1 MSIALVGAVVGMVAT
16 VFGPLVLRSL
26 IDDVAAGRP
35 LHAGAIAAL
44 LGLGAIRFGAALVRR
59 LYAGRVS
66 YDVEYDLRNAVYE
79 HLARLDFAAHDRLET
94 GQAMSRAGS
103 DVRMVQMLLAFLPLM
118 IGNLVMLVLSL
129 VVMLW
134 LSPAL
139 TAIALV
145 VLPALAVASGRMRD
159 RVFPA
164 TWAAQQRAADVAGVV
179 DEAVSGVRVVKA
191 FAAEEREVAR
201 LERAARALYGA
212 QLRNVRIQARL
223 VPLIQVLPSVGMAA
237 LLLAGGRLV
246 IAGHISLGTFLAF
259 NSYLLQL
266 AAPARMLSGLLS
278 AGQMARAG
286 AVRILELLDTRSEVV
301 EPPDALPVGPVRG
314 AITFEDVRFGY
325 DSDGDQPVLLDAF
338 TLRIEPGER
347 VALVGAS
354 GSGKSTIA
362 QLLPRFYDVDGGR
375 VTLDGTDVRR
385 LRLAELRRSIG
396 IVFEDAFLFSASI
409 ADNIAFGAP
418 GASTEQIR
426 VAARAA
432 EADGFIEALPDGYD
446 TVVGER
452 GLTLS
457 GGQRQ
462 RVTLARALVTDPKIL
477 VLDDATSAVDSTVE
491 AEIHATLRRLMA
503 DRTTIIVA
511 HRRSTIGLADR
522 IVVVDGGQVLAQ
534 GTHNELMKSCP
545 RYVELLTGAAPES
558 AAPAPQERVARSGNG
573 AEPGNGNRVLGTS
586 AAHGGAV
593 GTGGNGAAAGIDGL
607 SGQRGVAAAA
617 RAASWIGRPGGSG
630 AGAAAHSGHFALV
643 GAMPADEKL
652 LAQVAALPPADDQ
665 PGVDPA
671 VAARPDPHFSLGR
684 FVRPFRGALAVG
696 VLLVAVDALAG
707 LAGPALVRAGV
718 AQGVT
723 RHSTGG
729 LTAATAVFALVVLV
743 DWWALWA
750 AARWT
755 GRLSERLLYS
765 LRIKVFSH
773 LSRLGLDFYERE
785 LGGRILTRMTSD
797 IEALSQLFQQ
807 GIVNLVASGL
817 TAVGVAVVLFVL
829 DWRLALVALAVVPPL
844 LILTVWFRRNSDRA
858 YLRIRDKVALV
869 MARLQESLSG
879 ARVVAAFARE
889 DRNLEEFRAVADEHL
904 EARLEGNRLS
914 ATYFPTVEFLGQVA
928 TTLVVAYGATQIRA
942 GSLTAADLIAFI
954 LYLNVFFAPV
964 QQLSQVFDTYQQA
977 RAAATK
983 LAELLA
989 TPVSTP
995 DAPGA
1000 LPAGDLAGALGLEAV
1015 QFRYGK
1021 DGAPG
1026 DGGCPP
1032 DNGGVSRQ
1040 GWALD
1045 GVDLSIRPGETIAL
1059 VGRTGAGKS
1068 TVVKLLARFYDPTT
1082 GRVTADGTDLRHL
1095 SLPAY
1100 RRHLGLVPQEAHL
1113 FSGTIR
1119 DNIAYGRPDATDS
1132 EIEEAARAVGADAFI
1147 AALPNAYGTPIL
1159 ERGRSLSSGQ
1169 RQLLALARARL
1180 VDPAVLLLDE
1190 ATSNLDLRSE
1200 ARVAAAMGAL
1210 SRGRTTV
1217 IVAHR
1222 LATAARADRIVVMA
1236 GGRVVEEG
1244 SHRALLARRG
1254 VYAAMWAAG
1263 DPEAGGTPDAVLA
1276 PEGEGEVPTSEAS

>member
-1 MSIALVGAVVGMVAT
+1 MTASQVILPPEAGGWMRRMRPLMRRHRRTMVLALAGAVVGMVAT
-16 VFGPLVLRSL
+16 VFGPLVLRTL
-26 IDDVAAGRP
+26 VDDVAAGRP
-35 LHAGAIAAL
+35 VPAGGIAAL
-44 LGLGAIRFGAALVRR
+44 VGLGVVRFGAALVRR

-129 VVMLW
+129 AVMLA
-134 LSPAL
+134 LSPVL

-201 LERAARALYGA
+201 LEQAARALYGA

-246 IAGHISLGTFLAF
+246 IDGRISLGTFLAF
-259 NSYLLQL
+259 NTYLLQL

-286 AVRILELLDTRSEVV
+286 AVRILELLDTSSEVV
-301 EPPDALPVGPVRG
+301 EPPDAEPVGDAAG
-314 AITFEDVRFGY
+314 AITFEDVRFAYGDAD
-325 DSDGDQPVLLDAF
+325 DSPLLDGF
-338 TLRIEPGER
+338 NLQIRPGER

-354 GSGKSTIA
+354 GSGKSTVA
-362 QLLPRFYDVDGGR
+362 LLLPRFYDVDSGR
-375 VTLDGTDVRR
+375 VTVGGQDVRR
-385 LRLAELRRSIG
+385 LRLKDLRRQVG

-418 GASTEQIR
+418 GATREQIR
-426 VAARAA
+426 AAARAA
-432 EADGFIEALPDGYD
+432 EADRFIEALPDGYD

-462 RVTLARALVTDPKIL
+462 RVTLARALVTDPRIL
-477 VLDDATSAVDSTVE
+477 ILDDATSAVDPTVE
-491 AEIHATLRRLMA
+491 AEIHGTLRRLMA
-503 DRTTIIVA
+503 DRTTIVIA
-511 HRRSTIGLADR
+511 HRRSTISLADR
-522 IVVVDGGQVLAQ
+522 IVVVDDGRVVAEGS
-534 GTHNELMKSCP
+534 HDELMGSCHH
-545 RYVELLTGAAPES
+545 YVELLTGVASEEGRDFPSLAAVVEAAPLPS
-558 AAPAPQERVARSGNG
+558 
-573 AEPGNGNRVLGTS
+573 
-586 AAHGGAV
+586 
-593 GTGGNGAAAGIDGL
+593 AAAGPAPSPPL
-607 SGQRGVAAAA
+607 TGQRGVVAAS
-617 RAASWIGRPGGSG
+617 RAASWIPRPGGGGGGG
-630 AGAAAHSGHFALV
+630 AHGGHFALA
-643 GAMPADEKL
+643 GTLPADEKL
-652 LAQVAALPPADDQ
+652 LAQVAALPPADDE

-671 VAARPDPHFSLGR
+671 GATRPDPDFSLGR
-684 FVRPFRGALAVG
+684 FVRPFRGALAAG
-696 VLLVAVDALAG
+696 VALVAVDALAG

-718 AQGVT
+718 AGGVE
-723 RHSTGG
+723 RGSTGG
-729 LTAATAVFALVVLV
+729 LTAATALFAAVVLV

-750 AARWT
+750 GARWT

-765 LRIKVFSH
+765 LRLKVFAH

-785 LGGRILTRMTSD
+785 MGGRILTRMTSD

-817 TAVGVAVVLFVL
+817 TAVGVALVLFVL
-829 DWRLALVALAVVPPL
+829 DWRLALVALSVVPPL
-844 LILTVWFRRNSDRA
+844 LGLTVWFRRRSDRA

-869 MARLQESLSG
+869 MASLQESLAG

-889 DRNLEEFRAVADEHL
+889 DRNLEEFRTLSAEHL
-904 EARLEGNRLS
+904 DARLEGNRLS
-914 ATYFPTVEFLGQVA
+914 ATYFPAVEFLGQVA
-928 TTLVVAYGATQIRA
+928 NALVVAYGATLIGR
-942 GSLTAADLIAFI
+942 GSLTPADLIAFI

-995 DAPGA
+995 EAVGA
-1000 LPAGDLAGALGLEAV
+1000 LPLPGFTGQLGLEAV
-1015 QFRYGK
+1015 RFRYGAS
-1021 DGAPG
+1021 DDPDAPAA
-1026 DGGCPP
+1026 
-1032 DNGGVSRQ
+1032 
-1040 GWALD
+1040 WALD
-1045 GVDLSIRPGETIAL
+1045 GVDLAIRPGETVAL

-1068 TVVKLLARFYDPTT
+1068 TVVKLLARFYDPVD
-1082 GRVTADGTDLRHL
+1082 GRVTADGTDLRRL

-1113 FSGTIR
+1113 FSGTVR
-1119 DNIAYGRPDATDS
+1119 DNIAYGRPDAADAD
-1132 EIEEAARAVGADAFI
+1132 IADAARAVGADEFI
-1147 AALPNAYGTPIL
+1147 AALPEGYDTPIL

-1180 VDPAVLLLDE
+1180 VDPDVLLLDE

-1222 LATAARADRIVVMA
+1222 LATAARADRIVVLA
-1236 GGRVVEEG
+1236 GGRIVEEG
-1244 SHRALLARRG
+1244 SHAALLARNG
-1254 VYAAMWAAG
+1254 AYAAMWAAG
-1263 DPEAGGTPDAVLA
+1263 DPDANAPPA
-1276 PEGEGEVPTSEAS
+1276 PEAELPTSEAS

>member
-1 MSIALVGAVVGMVAT
+1 MTASEVILPPEAGGWMRRMRPLMRRHRRTMVLALVGAVVGMVAT
-16 VFGPLVLRSL
+16 VFGPLVLRDL
-26 IDDVAAGRP
+26 VDDVTAGRP
-35 LHAGAIAAL
+35 VPAGGIAAL
-44 LGLGAIRFGAALVRR
+44 LGLGVVRFVAAFVRR

-129 VVMLW
+129 AVMLA
-134 LSPAL
+134 LSPVL

-201 LERAARALYGA
+201 LEQAARALYGA
-212 QLRNVRIQARL
+212 QLRNIRIQARL

-237 LLLAGGRLV
+237 LLLAGGHLV
-246 IAGHISLGTFLAF
+246 IDGHISLGTFLAF
-259 NSYLLQL
+259 NTYLLQL

-286 AVRILELLDTRSEVV
+286 AVRILELLDTNSEVV
-301 EPPDALPVGPVRG
+301 EPADAEPIGQVAG
-314 AITFEDVRFGY
+314 AIAFEDVRFAY
-325 DSDGDQPVLLDAF
+325 GDADDRPLLDGF
-338 TLRIEPGER
+338 SLNIQPGER

-354 GSGKSTIA
+354 GSGKSTVA
-362 QLLPRFYDVDGGR
+362 LLLPRFYDVASGR
-375 VTLDGTDVRR
+375 VAVDGCDVAR
-385 LRLAELRRSIG
+385 LRLEDLRRQVG

-418 GASTEQIR
+418 GAAPEQIR
-426 VAARAA
+426 AAARAA

-477 VLDDATSAVDSTVE
+477 ILDDATSAVDPTVE
-491 AEIHATLRRLMA
+491 AEIHGTLRRIMA
-503 DRTTIIVA
+503 GRTTIVIA
-511 HRRSTIGLADR
+511 HRRSTISLAER
-522 IVVVDGGQVLAQ
+522 IVVVDGGRVLAD
-534 GTHNELMKSCP
+534 GSHDELMGSCP
-545 RYVELLTGAAPES
+545 RYVELLTGVASGDEADLPPLAAVVET
-558 AAPAPQERVARSGNG
+558 R
-573 AEPGNGNRVLGTS
+573 AEPVSSEPL
-586 AAHGGAV
+586 A
-593 GTGGNGAAAGIDGL
+593 
-607 SGQRGVAAAA
+607 GQRGMVAAA
-617 RAASWIGRPGGSG
+617 RAASWIPRPGGGGG
-630 AGAAAHSGHFALV
+630 AGAHGGHFALA
-643 GAMPADEKL
+643 GTMPADEKL
-652 LAQVAALPPADDQ
+652 LAQVAALPPADDE
-665 PGVDPA
+665 PGVD
-671 VAARPDPHFSLGR
+671 AATATQPDPAFSLGA
-684 FVRPFRGALAVG
+684 FVRPFRRPLAVG
-696 VLLVAVDALAG
+696 VALVAVDALAG

-718 AQGVT
+718 AQGVDQG
-723 RHSTGG
+723 STGG
-729 LTAATAVFALVVLV
+729 LTAVTALFASVVLI
-743 DWWALWA
+743 DWWALSTG
-750 AARWT
+750 ARWT

-765 LRIKVFSH
+765 LRLKVFAH

-785 LGGRILTRMTSD
+785 MGGRILTRMTSD
-797 IEALSQLFQQ
+797 VEALSQLFQQ

-817 TAVGVAVVLFVL
+817 TAIGVAVVLFIL
-829 DWRLALVALAVVPPL
+829 DWRLALVALSVVPPL
-844 LILTVWFRRNSDRA
+844 LGLTVWFRRSSDRA
-858 YLRIRDKVALV
+858 YLLIRDKVALV
-869 MARLQESLSG
+869 MASLQESLAG

-889 DRNLEEFRAVADEHL
+889 DRNLERFRALSGEHL
-904 EARLEGNRLS
+904 DARLEGNRLS
-914 ATYFPTVEFLGQVA
+914 ATYFPAVEFLGQVA
-928 TTLVVAYGATQIRA
+928 TALVVAYGATLISR
-942 GSLTAADLIAFI
+942 GSLSPADLIAFI

-995 DAPGA
+995 ESADA
-1000 LPAGDLAGALGLEAV
+1000 LPVPELAGALELEAV
-1015 QFRYGK
+1015 RFRYG
-1021 DGAPG
+1021 AP
-1026 DGGCPP
+1026 DRP
-1032 DNGGVSRQ
+1032 DTAA
-1040 GWALD
+1040 WALD
-1045 GVDLSIRPGETIAL
+1045 GVDLAIRPGETVAL

-1068 TVVKLLARFYDPTT
+1068 TVVKLLARFYDPAA
-1082 GRVTADGTDLRHL
+1082 GRVTADGTDLRSL

-1113 FSGTIR
+1113 FSGTVR
-1119 DNIAYGRPDATDS
+1119 DNIAYGRPDATDA
-1132 EIEEAARAVGADAFI
+1132 EIAEAARAVGADEFI
-1147 AALPNAYGTPIL
+1147 AALPDGYDTPIL

-1180 VDPAVLLLDE
+1180 VDPEVLLLDE

-1200 ARVAAAMGAL
+1200 ARVASAMGAL

-1222 LATAARADRIVVMA
+1222 LATAARADRIVVLA
-1236 GGRVVEEG
+1236 GGRIIEEG
-1244 SHRALLARRG
+1244 SHSALLARNG
-1254 VYAAMWAAG
+1254 VYSAMWAAG
-1263 DPEAGGTPDAVLA
+1263 DPEAGAPLA
-1276 PEGEGEVPTSEAS
+1276 PESGSPPLRVPTSEAS

>member
-1 MSIALVGAVVGMVAT
+1 
-16 VFGPLVLRSL
+16 
-26 IDDVAAGRP
+26 
-35 LHAGAIAAL
+35 
-44 LGLGAIRFGAALVRR
+44 
-59 LYAGRVS
+59 
-66 YDVEYDLRNAVYE
+66 
-79 HLARLDFAAHDRLET
+79 
-94 GQAMSRAGS
+94 
-103 DVRMVQMLLAFLPLM
+103 
-118 IGNLVMLVLSL
+118 
-129 VVMLW
+129 
-134 LSPAL
+134 
-139 TAIALV
+139 
-145 VLPALAVASGRMRD
+145 
-159 RVFPA
+159 
-164 TWAAQQRAADVAGVV
+164 
-179 DEAVSGVRVVKA
+179 
-191 FAAEEREVAR
+191 
-201 LERAARALYGA
+201 
-212 QLRNVRIQARL
+212 
-223 VPLIQVLPSVGMAA
+223 MAA

-286 AVRILELLDTRSEVV
+286 AVRILELLDTTSEVV
-301 EPPDALPVGPVRG
+301 EPSDAEPVHAVRG
-314 AITFEDVRFGY
+314 AVSFEDVRFGY
-325 DSDGDQPVLLDAF
+325 GDDDDERPALLDGF
-338 TLRIEPGER
+338 TLRIDPGER

-362 QLLPRFYDVDGGR
+362 SLLPRFYDVDEGR
-375 VTLDGTDVRR
+375 VTLDGIDVRR
-385 LRLAELRRSIG
+385 LQLAPLRRSIG

-418 GASTEQIR
+418 GATPEQIR
-426 VAARAA
+426 AAARAA

-511 HRRSTIGLADR
+511 HRRSTISLADR
-522 IVVVDGGQVLAQ
+522 IVVVDGGRVLAE
-534 GTHNELMKSCP
+534 GTHDELMATCP
-545 RYVELLTGAAPES
+545 RYVELLTGAAPDPVVPDPPEPDTP
-558 AAPAPQERVARSGNG
+558 AANGHVPEQRSD
-573 AEPGNGNRVLGTS
+573 VT
-586 AAHGGAV
+586 
-593 GTGGNGAAAGIDGL
+593 L
-607 SGQRGVAAAA
+607 SGQRGVVAGV

-630 AGAAAHSGHFALV
+630 AGAAAHGGHFALA
-643 GAMPADEKL
+643 GTMPADEKL
-652 LAQVAALPPADDQ
+652 LAQVAALPAADDE

-671 VAARPDPHFSLGR
+671 LAARPDPQFSLGR

-696 VLLVAVDALAG
+696 VALVAVDALAG

-718 AQGVT
+718 AQGVA
-723 RHSTGG
+723 RHSTAG
-729 LTAATAVFALVVLV
+729 LTAATALFAAVVLV

-750 AARWT
+750 GSRWT

-765 LRIKVFSH
+765 LRVKVFAH

-817 TAVGVAVVLFVL
+817 TAVGVTVVLFVL
-829 DWRLALVALAVVPPL
+829 DWRLALAALAVVPPL
-844 LILTVWFRRNSDRA
+844 LVLTVWFRRRSDRA

-904 EARLEGNRLS
+904 DARLEGNRLS

-928 TTLVVAYGATQIRA
+928 TTLVVVYGASLIRA

-995 DAPGA
+995 EAPGA
-1000 LPAGDLAGALGLEAV
+1000 LPTADLAGALGLETV
-1015 QFRYGK
+1015 RFRYSE
-1021 DGAPG
+1021 
-1026 DGGCPP
+1026 GGEL
-1032 DNGGVSRQ
+1032 
-1040 GWALD
+1040 ALD
-1045 GVDLSIRPGETIAL
+1045 GVDLQVAPGETVAL

-1068 TVVKLLARFYDPTT
+1068 TVVKLLARFYDPTS

-1100 RRHLGLVPQEAHL
+1100 RRQLGLVPQEAHL
-1113 FSGTIR
+1113 FSGTVR
-1119 DNIAYGRPDATDS
+1119 DNISYGRPDASDA
-1132 EIEEAARAVGADAFI
+1132 EIEAAARAVGADEFI
-1147 AALPNAYGTPIL
+1147 AGLPNGYDTPIL

-1210 SRGRTTV
+1210 SHGRTTV

-1222 LATAARADRIVVMA
+1222 LATAARADRIVVLA
-1236 GGRVVEEG
+1236 GGRVIEEG
-1244 SHRALLARRG
+1244 SHAALLAGGG
-1254 VYAAMWAAG
+1254 VYARMWAAG
-1263 DPEAGGTPDAVLA
+1263 DPEAVPPDAAQLA
-1276 PEGEGEVPTSEAS
+1276 PETGIPTSEAS

>member
-1 MSIALVGAVVGMVAT
+1 
-16 VFGPLVLRSL
+16 
-26 IDDVAAGRP
+26 GRP
-35 LHAGAIAAL
+35 LRAGAVAAL
-44 LGLGAIRFGAALVRR
+44 LGLGVVRFGAALVRR

-66 YDVEYDLRNAVYE
+66 YDVEYDLRNAVYQ

-129 VVMLW
+129 VVMLI

-164 TWAAQQRAADVAGVV
+164 TWVAQQRAADVAGVV

-201 LERAARALYGA
+201 LEAAARALYGA

-223 VPLIQVLPSVGMAA
+223 VPLIQVLPSFGMAA

-246 IAGHISLGTFLAF
+246 IDGHISLGTFLAF

-286 AVRILELLDTRSEVV
+286 AVRILELLDTPSAVV
-301 EPPDALPVGPVRG
+301 EAPDAESVGGVLG
-314 AITFEDVRFGY
+314 DVAFEDVRFDYGAC
-325 DSDGDQPVLLDAF
+325 DDGGRASPLLDGF
-338 TLRIEPGER
+338 TLRIRPGER

-354 GSGKSTIA
+354 GSGKSTVA
-362 QLLPRFYDVDGGR
+362 SLLPRFYDVDAGR

-385 LRLAELRRSIG
+385 LRLAELRRSVG

-418 GASTEQIR
+418 GATRDQIR
-426 VAARAA
+426 AAARAA
-432 EADGFIEALPDGYD
+432 EADGFIEVLPDGYD
-446 TVVGER
+446 TMVGER

-462 RVTLARALVTDPKIL
+462 RVTLARALVTEPKIL
-477 VLDDATSAVDSTVE
+477 VLDDATSAVDPTVE
-491 AEIHATLRRLMA
+491 AEIHATLRHLMA
-503 DRTTIIVA
+503 DRTTIIIA
-511 HRRSTIGLADR
+511 HRRSTISLADR
-522 IVVVDGGQVLAQ
+522 IVVVDGGRVLAD
-534 GTHNELMKSCP
+534 GTHNELMATCP
-545 RYVELLTGAAPES
+545 RYVELLTGAAPEQEPGTAPLS
-558 AAPAPQERVARSGNG
+558 VVADPAPQSQG
-573 AEPGNGNRVLGTS
+573 ASSP
-586 AAHGGAV
+586 AGAV
-593 GTGGNGAAAGIDGL
+593 PATLA
-607 SGQRGVAAAA
+607 GQRGVVAAG
-617 RAASWIGRPGGSG
+617 RAASWIGRPGGT
-630 AGAAAHSGHFALV
+630 GAAAATHGGHFALA
-643 GAMPADEKL
+643 GAVPADAKL
-652 LAQVAALPPADDQ
+652 LAQVAALPPADDE
-665 PGVDPA
+665 PGVDPDA
-671 VAARPDPHFSLGR
+671 AARPDPHFSLGR

-696 VLLVAVDALAG
+696 VGLVAVDALAG

-718 AQGVT
+718 AGGVA
-723 RHSTGG
+723 RHSTAG
-729 LTAATAVFALVVLV
+729 LTAVTLVFAVVVLV
-743 DWWALWA
+743 DWWVLWA
-750 AARWT
+750 GARWT

-765 LRIKVFSH
+765 LRLKVFAH

-785 LGGRILTRMTSD
+785 MGGRILTRMTGD

-807 GIVNLVASGL
+807 GIVNLVASAL
-817 TAVGVAVVLFVL
+817 TAGGVAVVLFVL
-829 DWRLALVALAVVPPL
+829 DWRLALAALAVVPPL
-844 LILTVWFRRNSDRA
+844 LVLTIWFRRSSDRA

-869 MARLQESLSG
+869 MASLQESLSG

-889 DRNLEEFRAVADEHL
+889 ERNFDRFRALSDEHL
-904 EARLEGNRLS
+904 DARLEGNRLS
-914 ATYFPTVEFLGQVA
+914 ATYFPTVELLGQVA
-928 TTLVVAYGATQIRA
+928 TTVVVAYGAALIRG
-942 GSLTAADLIAFI
+942 GSLTPADLIAFI
-954 LYLNVFFAPV
+954 LYLNLFFAPV

-977 RAAATK
+977 RAAAVK
-983 LAELLA
+983 LADLLA

-995 DAPGA
+995 EAIDATAPGE
-1000 LPAGDLAGALGLEAV
+1000 LAGALGLEAV
-1015 QFRYGK
+1015 RFRYGST
-1021 DGAPG
+1021 G
-1026 DGGCPP
+1026 
-1032 DNGGVSRQ
+1032 

-1045 GVDLSIRPGETIAL
+1045 GLDLTISAGETVAL

-1068 TVVKLLARFYDPTT
+1068 TVVKLLARFYDPGA
-1082 GRVTADGTDLRHL
+1082 GRVTADGTDLRRL

-1100 RRHLGLVPQEAHL
+1100 RRRLGLVPQEAHL
-1113 FSGTIR
+1113 FSGTVR
-1119 DNIAYGRPDATDS
+1119 DNIAYGRPDAT
-1132 EIEEAARAVGADAFI
+1132 EAQIAEAARAVGADEFI
-1147 AALPNAYGTPIL
+1147 AGLPDGYDTLIL

-1210 SRGRTTV
+1210 SQGRTTI

-1222 LATAARADRIVVMA
+1222 LATAARADRIVVLG
-1236 GGRVVEEG
+1236 GGRVIEEG
-1244 SHRALLARRG
+1244 SHAALLARHG
-1254 VYAAMWAAG
+1254 VYAAMWSAG
-1263 DPEAGGTPDAVLA
+1263 DPEASA
-1276 PEGEGEVPTSEAS
+1276 PTSEAELPTSEAS

>member
-1 MSIALVGAVVGMVAT
+1 MRPLMRRHRRTLILALVGAVVGMVAT
-16 VFGPLVLRSL
+16 VFGPLVLRGL
-26 IDDVAAGRP
+26 VDDVAAGRP
-35 LHAGAIAAL
+35 LPARGIVAL
-44 LGLGAIRFGAALVRR
+44 LGLGVVRFGAALMRR

-118 IGNLVMLVLSL
+118 IGNIVMLVLSL
-129 VVMLW
+129 AVMLW

-145 VLPALAVASGRMRD
+145 VLPGLAVASGRMRE

-164 TWAAQQRAADVAGVV
+164 TWVAQQRAADVAGVV

-201 LERAARALYGA
+201 LEAAARALYGA
-212 QLRNVRIQARL
+212 QLRNIRIQARL
-223 VPLIQVLPSVGMAA
+223 VPLIQVLPSFGMAA

-301 EPPDALPVGPVRG
+301 EPPDAEPVGEVRG
-314 AITFEDVRFGY
+314 AIAFEDVRFAY
-325 DSDGDQPVLLDAF
+325 DGDNAADDDRPALLDGF
-338 TLRIEPGER
+338 SLRIEPGER
-347 VALVGAS
+347 VAFVGAS
-354 GSGKSTIA
+354 GSGKSTLA
-362 QLLPRFYDVDGGR
+362 LLLPRFYDVDGGR

-385 LRLAELRRSIG
+385 VRLAELRRSIG

-418 GASTEQIR
+418 GATREQIR
-426 VAARAA
+426 AAARAA

-446 TVVGER
+446 TAVGER

-462 RVTLARALVTDPKIL
+462 RVTLARALVTSPRIL
-477 VLDDATSAVDSTVE
+477 VLDDATSAVDPTVE
-491 AEIHATLRRLMA
+491 AGIHATLRRLMA

-511 HRRSTIGLADR
+511 HRRSTISLADR
-522 IVVVDGGQVLAQ
+522 IVVVDGGRVLAE
-534 GTHNELMKSCP
+534 GTHDELMATCP
-545 RYVELLTGAAPES
+545 RYVELLTGAAPDGADLPPLS
-558 AAPAPQERVARSGNG
+558 AVPATNGRSGNG
-573 AEPGNGNRVLGTS
+573 ASPAEPSHMTL
-586 AAHGGAV
+586 A
-593 GTGGNGAAAGIDGL
+593 
-607 SGQRGVAAAA
+607 GQRGVVAAA
-617 RAASWIGRPGGSG
+617 RAASWIGRPGGTG
-630 AGAAAHSGHFALV
+630 AGAAAHGGHFALA

-652 LAQVAALPPADDQ
+652 LAQVAALPPAADE
-665 PGVDPA
+665 PAVDPA
-671 VAARPDPHFSLGR
+671 AAARPDPGFTLGR

-696 VLLVAVDALAG
+696 VALVAVDALAG
-707 LAGPALVRAGV
+707 LAGPALVRDGV
-718 AQGVT
+718 ARGVA
-723 RHSTGG
+723 RHSTAG
-729 LTAATAVFALVVLV
+729 LSAATAAFAVAVLV

-750 AARWT
+750 GARWT
-755 GRLSERLLYS
+755 GRLSERLLYG
-765 LRIKVFSH
+765 LRIKVFAH

-844 LILTVWFRRNSDRA
+844 IGLTVWFRRASDRA

-869 MARLQESLSG
+869 MASLQESLSG

-889 DRNLEEFRAVADEHL
+889 DRNLEDFRAVSDEHL
-904 EARLEGNRLS
+904 DARLEGNRLS

-928 TTLVVAYGATQIRA
+928 TALVVAYGATLIRA

-954 LYLNVFFAPV
+954 LYLNLFFAPV

-977 RAAATK
+977 RAAAVK
-983 LAELLA
+983 LADLLA

-1000 LPAGDLAGALGLEAV
+1000 LPSENLTGRLGLEEV
-1015 QFRYGK
+1015 WFRYGA
-1021 DGAPG
+1021 DGGLGAPEVSP
-1026 DGGCPP
+1026 GGAP
-1032 DNGGVSRQ
+1032 
-1040 GWALD
+1040 WALD
-1045 GVDLSIRPGETIAL
+1045 GVDLAIRPGETVAL

-1068 TVVKLLARFYDPTT
+1068 TVVKLLARFYDPTA

-1100 RRHLGLVPQEAHL
+1100 RRRLGLVPQEAHL
-1113 FSGTIR
+1113 FSGTVR
-1119 DNIAYGRPDATDS
+1119 DNIAYGRPDATDA
-1132 EIEEAARAVGADAFI
+1132 EIAEAARAVGADEFI
-1147 AALPNAYGTPIL
+1147 AGLPAGYDTPIL

-1190 ATSNLDLRSE
+1190 ATSNLDLVSE

-1210 SRGRTTV
+1210 SRDRTTI

-1222 LATAARADRIVVMA
+1222 LATAARADRILVLA

-1244 SHRALLARRG
+1244 SHAALVASGG

-1263 DPEAGGTPDAVLA
+1263 DPEAGAPLA
-1276 PEGEGEVPTSEAS
+1276 PEAGVPTSEAS

>member
-1 MSIALVGAVVGMVAT
+1 
-16 VFGPLVLRSL
+16 
-26 IDDVAAGRP
+26 
-35 LHAGAIAAL
+35 
-44 LGLGAIRFGAALVRR
+44 
-59 LYAGRVS
+59 
-66 YDVEYDLRNAVYE
+66 
-79 HLARLDFAAHDRLET
+79 
-94 GQAMSRAGS
+94 
-103 DVRMVQMLLAFLPLM
+103 
-118 IGNLVMLVLSL
+118 
-129 VVMLW
+129 
-134 LSPAL
+134 
-139 TAIALV
+139 
-145 VLPALAVASGRMRD
+145 SGRMRD

-201 LERAARALYGA
+201 LEGAARALYGA
-212 QLRNVRIQARL
+212 QLRNIRLQARL

-246 IAGHISLGTFLAF
+246 ISGHITLGTFLAF

-286 AVRILELLDTRSEVV
+286 AVRILELLDTPSEVT
-301 EPPDALPVGPVRG
+301 EPPDAEPLGAVRG
-314 AITFEDVRFGY
+314 AIAFEAVRFGY
-325 DSDGDQPVLLDAF
+325 DADDHEGFEHRPLLDGF
-338 TLRIEPGER
+338 TLRIAPGER

-385 LRLAELRRSIG
+385 LRLSELRRSIG
-396 IVFEDAFLFSASI
+396 IVFEDAFLFSTSI

-418 GASTEQIR
+418 GATPEQIR
-426 VAARAA
+426 TAARAA
-432 EADGFIEALPDGYD
+432 EADGFIETLPDGYD

-477 VLDDATSAVDSTVE
+477 VLDDATSAVDPTVE

-511 HRRSTIGLADR
+511 HRRSTISLADR
-522 IVVVDGGQVLAQ
+522 IVVVDGGRVLAE
-534 GTHNELMKSCP
+534 GTHDQLMASCP
-545 RYVELLTGAAPES
+545 RYVELLTGAAPEGEPTTSPPPTAS
-558 AAPAPQERVARSGNG
+558 AKAPSGDG
-573 AEPGNGNRVLGTS
+573 Q
-586 AAHGGAV
+586 AV
-593 GTGGNGAAAGIDGL
+593 MENAGGL
-607 SGQRGVAAAA
+607 SGQRGMIAAAKA
-617 RAASWIGRPGGSG
+617 TAWIPRPGGGSG
-630 AGAAAHSGHFALV
+630 AGTHGGHFALV
-643 GAMPADEKL
+643 GTLPADEKL
-652 LAQVAALPPADDQ
+652 LAQVAALPPADDE
-665 PGVDPA
+665 PGIDPV
-671 VAARPDPHFSLGR
+671 VAARPDTQFSLGR
-684 FVRPFRGALAVG
+684 IVRPFRSTLAVG
-696 VLLVAVDALAG
+696 VALEAVDALAG

-718 AQGVT
+718 ADGVA
-723 RHSTGG
+723 RQSTAG
-729 LTAATAVFALVVLV
+729 LTAATAVFAAVVLI

-750 AARWT
+750 GARWT

-765 LRIKVFSH
+765 LRVKVFAH

-785 LGGRILTRMTSD
+785 MGGRILTRMTSD

-817 TAVGVAVVLFVL
+817 TAAGVAAVLFVL
-829 DWRLALVALAVVPPL
+829 DWRLALVAMSVVPPL
-844 LILTVWFRRNSDRA
+844 LVLTVWFRRSSDRA

-904 EARLEGNRLS
+904 DARLEGNRLS
-914 ATYFPTVEFLGQVA
+914 ATYFPTVEFLGQLS
-928 TTLVVAYGATQIRA
+928 TTLVVAYGASLIRQ
-942 GSLTAADLIAFI
+942 GSLTPADLIAFI
-954 LYLNVFFAPV
+954 LYLSVFFAPV

-1000 LPAGDLAGALGLEAV
+1000 VPPRDLAGALGLEDV
-1015 QFRYGK
+1015 EFRYGAA
-1021 DGAPG
+1021 GEL
-1026 DGGCPP
+1026 
-1032 DNGGVSRQ
+1032 
-1040 GWALD
+1040 ALD
-1045 GVDLSIRPGETIAL
+1045 GVDLEVAPGETVAL

-1068 TVVKLLARFYDPTT
+1068 TIVKLLARFYDPTS

-1100 RRHLGLVPQEAHL
+1100 RRTLGLVPQEAHL
-1113 FSGTIR
+1113 FS
-1119 DNIAYGRPDATDS
+1119 
-1132 EIEEAARAVGADAFI
+1132 
-1147 AALPNAYGTPIL
+1147 
-1159 ERGRSLSSGQ
+1159 
-1169 RQLLALARARL
+1169 
-1180 VDPAVLLLDE
+1180 
-1190 ATSNLDLRSE
+1190 
-1200 ARVAAAMGAL
+1200 
-1210 SRGRTTV
+1210 
-1217 IVAHR
+1217 
-1222 LATAARADRIVVMA
+1222 
-1236 GGRVVEEG
+1236 
-1244 SHRALLARRG
+1244 
-1254 VYAAMWAAG
+1254 
-1263 DPEAGGTPDAVLA
+1263 
-1276 PEGEGEVPTSEAS
+1276 

>member
-1 MSIALVGAVVGMVAT
+1 MRRLGPLMRRHRRTLVISLIGAVVGMVAT
-16 VFGPLVLRSL
+16 VFGPLVLRDL
-26 IDDVAAGRP
+26 IDDVAAGRALP
-35 LHAGAIAAL
+35 ATGIAAL
-44 LGLGAIRFGAALVRR
+44 LGLGAVRFGAALVRR

-118 IGNLVMLVLSL
+118 VGNLVMLVLSL
-129 VVMLW
+129 VVMVV

-201 LERAARALYGA
+201 LETAARALYGA
-212 QLRNVRIQARL
+212 QLRNIRIQARL
-223 VPLIQVLPSVGMAA
+223 VPLIQVLPSFGMAA

-259 NSYLLQL
+259 NTYLLQL

-301 EPPDALPVGPVRG
+301 EPPDAEPVGAVRG
-314 AITFEDVRFGY
+314 AIAFEDVRFGY
-325 DSDGDQPVLLDAF
+325 GRGDDEAPLLDGF

-362 QLLPRFYDVDGGR
+362 QLLPRFYDVDAGR

-418 GASTEQIR
+418 GATANQIR
-426 VAARAA
+426 AAAAAA

-477 VLDDATSAVDSTVE
+477 VLDDATSAVDPTVE
-491 AEIHATLRRLMA
+491 AGIHATLRRLMA
-503 DRTTIIVA
+503 GRTTIIVA
-511 HRRSTIGLADR
+511 HRRSTISLADR
-522 IVVVDGGQVLAQ
+522 IVVVDGGRVLAE
-534 GTHNELMKSCP
+534 GTHDELMRTCP
-545 RYVELLTGAAPES
+545 RYVELLTGAAPE
-558 AAPAPQERVARSGNG
+558 PEPERPPLTVS
-573 AEPGNGNRVLGTS
+573 
-586 AAHGGAV
+586 
-593 GTGGNGAAAGIDGL
+593 GTGTPCGDGQSSGQSPASAGAHAAL
-607 SGQRGVAAAA
+607 SGQRAIAAAA
-617 RAASWIGRPGGSG
+617 KAASWIGRPGGG
-630 AGAAAHSGHFALV
+630 AAGAAHHGGHFALA
-643 GAMPADEKL
+643 GTMPADEKL
-652 LAQVAALPPADDQ
+652 LAQVAALPPADHD
-665 PGVDPA
+665 PGVDPVA
-671 VAARPDPHFSLGR
+671 AARPDPDFSLGR
-684 FVRPFRGALAVG
+684 FVRPFRAALAIG
-696 VLLVAVDALAG
+696 VVLVAVDALAG

-718 AQGVT
+718 ARGVA
-723 RHSTGG
+723 RHSTAG
-729 LTAATAVFALVVLV
+729 LTAATVAFAAVVLI
-743 DWWALWA
+743 DWWVLWA
-750 AARWT
+750 GARWT

-765 LRIKVFSH
+765 LRVKVFAH

-817 TAVGVAVVLFVL
+817 TAAGVAVVLFVL

-844 LILTVWFRRNSDRA
+844 VLLTVWFRRASDRA

-869 MARLQESLSG
+869 MASLQESLSG

-889 DRNLEEFRAVADEHL
+889 DRNLEEFRAIADEHL
-904 EARLEGNRLS
+904 DARLEGNRLS

-928 TTLVVAYGATQIRA
+928 TALVVAYGSTLIRS

-954 LYLNVFFAPV
+954 LYLNVFFAPL

-983 LAELLA
+983 LGELLA

-995 DAPGA
+995 EAPGA
-1000 LPAGDLAGALGLEAV
+1000 LPPTELAGALALDDV
-1015 QFRYGK
+1015 RFRYGT
-1021 DGAPG
+1021 D
-1026 DGGCPP
+1026 
-1032 DNGGVSRQ
+1032 R
-1040 GWALD
+1040 WALD
-1045 GVDLSIRPGETIAL
+1045 GVDLAIAPGETVAL

-1068 TVVKLLARFYDPTT
+1068 TVVKLLARFYDPTS
-1082 GRVTADGTDLRHL
+1082 GRVTADGIDLRHL

-1113 FSGTIR
+1113 FSGTVR
-1119 DNIAYGRPDATDS
+1119 DNIAYGRPDATDA
-1132 EIEEAARAVGADAFI
+1132 EIEEAARAVGADEFI
-1147 AALPNAYGTPIL
+1147 AGLPAGYDTPIL
-1159 ERGRSLSSGQ
+1159 ERGRSLSGGQ

-1190 ATSNLDLRSE
+1190 ATSNLDLRTE
-1200 ARVAAAMGAL
+1200 AKVAAAMGAL

-1222 LATAARADRIVVMA
+1222 LATAARADRIVVLS

-1244 SHRALLARRG
+1244 SHAALLAQGG
-1254 VYAAMWAAG
+1254 VYATMWATG
-1263 DPEAGGTPDAVLA
+1263 DPEAAGDAKPA
-1276 PEGEGEVPTSEAS
+1276 PEGEVPTSEAS

>member
-1 MSIALVGAVVGMVAT
+1 MRRLRPLMRRHRRTLVLALVGAVVGMVAT
-16 VFGPLVLRSL
+16 VFGPLVLRDL

-35 LHAGAIAAL
+35 LRASGVAAL
-44 LGLGAIRFGAALVRR
+44 VGLGAIRFGAALVRR

-103 DVRMVQMLLAFLPLM
+103 DVRMVQMLLAFAPLM

-129 VVMLW
+129 VVMVA

-145 VLPALAVASGRMRD
+145 VLPALAVASGRMRE

-201 LERAARALYGA
+201 LEGAARALFGA
-212 QLRNVRIQARL
+212 QLRNIRIQARL
-223 VPLIQVLPSVGMAA
+223 VPLIQVLPSIGMVA

-246 IAGHISLGTFLAF
+246 IDGHITLGTFLAF
-259 NSYLLQL
+259 NTYLLQL
-266 AAPARMLSGLLS
+266 SAPARMLSGLLS

-286 AVRILELLDTRSEVV
+286 AVRILELLDTPSRVV
-301 EPPDALPVGPVRG
+301 EPVDAQPVGAVRG
-314 AITFEDVRFGY
+314 AVVFEDVRFGY
-325 DSDGDQPVLLDAF
+325 DDTPLLDGF
-338 TLRIEPGER
+338 SLRIEPGER

-354 GSGKSTIA
+354 GSGKSTVA
-362 QLLPRFYDVDGGR
+362 QLLPRFYDVDAGR

-385 LRLAELRRSIG
+385 LRLAELRRSVG

-418 GASTEQIR
+418 GATREQIR
-426 VAARAA
+426 AAAEAA

-477 VLDDATSAVDSTVE
+477 VLDDATSAVDPTVE

-503 DRTTIIVA
+503 NRTTIVVA
-511 HRRSTIGLADR
+511 HRRSTISLADR
-522 IVVVDGGQVLAQ
+522 IVVIDGGRVLAE
-534 GTHNELMKSCP
+534 GTHDALMAGCP
-545 RYVELLTGAAPES
+545 HYVELLTGAAPDPPVGASAEPAL
-558 AAPAPQERVARSGNG
+558 AAPGGGPTGEPPG
-573 AEPGNGNRVLGTS
+573 ATL
-586 AAHGGAV
+586 
-593 GTGGNGAAAGIDGL
+593 TG
-607 SGQRGVAAAA
+607 SRGVVAAAK
-617 RAASWIGRPGGSG
+617 AASWIGRPGGTG
-630 AGAAAHSGHFALV
+630 AGAAAHGGHFALAGTV
-643 GAMPADEKL
+643 PADEKL
-652 LAQVAALPPADDQ
+652 LAQVAALPPADHD
-665 PGVDPA
+665 PGVDPLS
-671 VAARPDPHFSLGR
+671 AAQPDPHFSLGQ
-684 FVRPFRGALAVG
+684 FIRPFRKALAVG
-696 VLLVAVDALAG
+696 VGFVAVDALAG

-718 AQGVT
+718 AQGVA
-723 RHSTGG
+723 RHSTAG
-729 LTAATAVFALVVLV
+729 LTAATAVFAAVVLV
-743 DWWALWA
+743 DWWVMWA
-750 AARWT
+750 GARWT

-765 LRIKVFSH
+765 LRIKVFAH

-785 LGGRILTRMTSD
+785 RGGRILTRMTSD

-807 GIVNLVASGL
+807 GIVMLVASGL
-817 TAVGVAVVLFVL
+817 TAVGVAVVLFVI
-829 DWRLALVALAVVPPL
+829 DWRLALVALSVVPPL
-844 LILTVWFRRNSDRA
+844 LALTVWFRRASDRA

-869 MARLQESLSG
+869 MASLQESLSG

-889 DRNLEEFRAVADEHL
+889 DRNLAEFRAVADEHL
-904 EARLEGNRLS
+904 DARLEGNRLS

-928 TTLVVAYGATQIRA
+928 TALVVAYGSTLIRS
-942 GSLTAADLIAFI
+942 GSLSAADLIAFI

-983 LAELLA
+983 LGELLA

-995 DAPGA
+995 EAPGA
-1000 LPAGDLAGALGLEAV
+1000 LPPDELGGALAL
-1015 QFRYGK
+1015 
-1021 DGAPG
+1021 DGVRFSYDA
-1026 DGGCPP
+1026 D
-1032 DNGGVSRQ
+1032 Q
-1040 GWALD
+1040 WALD
-1045 GVDLSIRPGETIAL
+1045 GVDLAITPGETVAL

-1068 TVVKLLARFYDPTT
+1068 TVVKLLARFYDPTE

-1113 FSGTIR
+1113 FSGSVR
-1119 DNIAYGRPDATDS
+1119 DNIAYGRPDATDA
-1132 EIEEAARAVGADAFI
+1132 EIEAAARAVGAEDFI
-1147 AALPNAYGTPIL
+1147 AGLPAGYDTPIL

-1210 SRGRTTV
+1210 SRDRTTV

-1222 LATAARADRIVVMA
+1222 LATAARADRIVVLA
-1236 GGRVVEEG
+1236 GGRIIEEG
-1244 SHRALLARRG
+1244 SHTALLALGG

-1263 DPEAGGTPDAVLA
+1263 DPEAGHLAPLA
-1276 PEGEGEVPTSEAS
+1276 PEAGIPTSEAS

>member
-1 MSIALVGAVVGMVAT
+1 MRRMRPLMRRHRRTMVLALVGAVVGMVAT
-16 VFGPLVLRSL
+16 VFGPLVLRTL

-35 LHAGAIAAL
+35 VPAAGIAAL
-44 LGLGAIRFGAALVRR
+44 IGLGVVRFGAAFVRR

-129 VVMLW
+129 AVMLA
-134 LSPAL
+134 LSPVL

-145 VLPALAVASGRMRD
+145 VLPALALASGRMRD

-164 TWAAQQRAADVAGVV
+164 TWAAQQKAADVAGVV

-212 QLRNVRIQARL
+212 QLRNIRIQARL

-246 IAGHISLGTFLAF
+246 IDGRISLGTFLAF
-259 NSYLLQL
+259 NTYLLQL

-286 AVRILELLDTRSEVV
+286 AVRILELLDTSSEVV
-301 EPPDALPVGPVRG
+301 EPPDAEPVGDVTG
-314 AITFEDVRFGY
+314 AIAFEDVRFAYG
-325 DSDGDQPVLLDAF
+325 DTDDGTLLDGF
-338 TLRIEPGER
+338 SLRIEPGER

-354 GSGKSTIA
+354 GSGKSTVA
-362 QLLPRFYDVDGGR
+362 LLLPRFYDVDSGR
-375 VTLDGTDVRR
+375 VTVDGRDVRR
-385 LRLAELRRSIG
+385 LRLKDLRRQVG
-396 IVFEDAFLFSASI
+396 IVFEDSFLFSASI

-418 GASTEQIR
+418 GATPEQIR
-426 VAARAA
+426 AAARAA
-432 EADGFIEALPDGYD
+432 EADGFIEALPDGYG

-462 RVTLARALVTDPKIL
+462 RVTLARALVTDPRIL
-477 VLDDATSAVDSTVE
+477 ILDDATSAVDPTVE
-491 AEIHATLRRLMA
+491 AEIHGTLRRLMA
-503 DRTTIIVA
+503 DRTTIVIA
-511 HRRSTIGLADR
+511 HRRSTISLADR
-522 IVVVDGGQVLAQ
+522 IVVVDGGRVLAE
-534 GTHNELMKSCP
+534 GSHDELMASCR
-545 RYVELLTGAAPES
+545 RYVELLTGVAAGDGPDLPSLAAVDEPSS
-558 AAPAPQERVARSGNG
+558 AAGPASPAP
-573 AEPGNGNRVLGTS
+573 LT
-586 AAHGGAV
+586 
-593 GTGGNGAAAGIDGL
+593 
-607 SGQRGVAAAA
+607 GQRGVVAAA
-617 RAASWIGRPGGSG
+617 RAASWIPRPGGGGG
-630 AGAAAHSGHFALV
+630 AGAHGGHFALA
-643 GAMPADEKL
+643 GTLPADEKL
-652 LAQVAALPPADDQ
+652 LAQVSALPPADDE

-671 VAARPDPHFSLGR
+671 RATEPDPAFSLGR
-684 FVRPFRGALAVG
+684 FVRPFRGALAAG
-696 VLLVAVDALAG
+696 VALVAVDALAG

-718 AQGVT
+718 ARGVE
-723 RHSTGG
+723 RGSTGG
-729 LTAATAVFALVVLV
+729 LTAATALFAAVVLV

-750 AARWT
+750 GARWT

-765 LRIKVFSH
+765 LRLKVFAH

-785 LGGRILTRMTSD
+785 MGGRILTRMTSD

-829 DWRLALVALAVVPPL
+829 DWRLALVALSVVPPL
-844 LILTVWFRRNSDRA
+844 LVLTVWFRRRSDRA

-869 MARLQESLSG
+869 MASLQESLAG

-889 DRNLEEFRAVADEHL
+889 DRNLEEFRTLSAEHL
-904 EARLEGNRLS
+904 DARLEGNRLS
-914 ATYFPTVEFLGQVA
+914 ATYFPAVELLGQVA
-928 TTLVVAYGATQIRA
+928 NALVVAYGATLVDR
-942 GSLTAADLIAFI
+942 GTLSPADLIAFI

-983 LAELLA
+983 LAELLS

-995 DAPGA
+995 EAPGA
-1000 LPAGDLAGALGLEAV
+1000 LPLAGFGGALGLEAV
-1015 QFRYGK
+1015 RFRYGAS
-1021 DGAPG
+1021 D
-1026 DGGCPP
+1026 DP
-1032 DNGGVSRQ
+1032 DSPAA
-1040 GWALD
+1040 WALD
-1045 GVDLSIRPGETIAL
+1045 GVDLAIRPGETVAL

-1068 TVVKLLARFYDPTT
+1068 TVVKLLARFYDPTG
-1082 GRVTADGTDLRHL
+1082 GRVTADGTDLRRL

-1113 FSGTIR
+1113 FSGTVR
-1119 DNIAYGRPDATDS
+1119 DNIAYGRPDATDA
-1132 EIEEAARAVGADAFI
+1132 EIAEAARAVGADDFI
-1147 AALPNAYGTPIL
+1147 AALPDGYGTPIL

-1180 VDPAVLLLDE
+1180 VDPDVLLLDE

-1222 LATAARADRIVVMA
+1222 LATAARADRIVVLA
-1236 GGRVVEEG
+1236 GGRIVEEG
-1244 SHRALLARRG
+1244 SHAALLARNG
-1254 VYAAMWAAG
+1254 TYAAMWAAG
-1263 DPEAGGTPDAVLA
+1263 DPEAVAPPA
-1276 PEGEGEVPTSEAS
+1276 PEAGHPTSEAS

>member
-1 MSIALVGAVVGMVAT
+1 MRRHQRTLGLALVGAVVGMVAT
-16 VFGPLVLRSL
+16 VFGPLVLRGL
-26 IDDVAAGRP
+26 VDDVVAGRS
-35 LHAGAIAAL
+35 LQAGGVAAL
-44 LGLGAIRFGAALVRR
+44 LGLGAVRFGAALVRR

-79 HLARLDFAAHDRLET
+79 HLVARLDFAAHDRLET

-129 VVMLW
+129 VVMLA

-212 QLRNVRIQARL
+212 QLRNIRIQARL

-246 IAGHISLGTFLAF
+246 ITGHISLGTFLAF
-259 NSYLLQL
+259 NTYLLQL

-301 EPPDALPVGPVRG
+301 EPSDAEPVGAVRG
-314 AITFEDVRFGY
+314 AITFEDVRFAY
-325 DSDGDQPVLLDAF
+325 DDAGDSGDGDHPALLDGF

-375 VTLDGTDVRR
+375 VTLDGREVRR

-418 GASTEQIR
+418 GATPEQIR
-426 VAARAA
+426 AAARAA
-432 EADGFIEALPDGYD
+432 EADGFIETLPDGYD

-477 VLDDATSAVDSTVE
+477 VLDDATSAVDPTVE

-503 DRTTIIVA
+503 GRTTIIVA
-511 HRRSTIGLADR
+511 HRRSTISLADR
-522 IVVVDGGQVLAQ
+522 IVVIDVGRALAE
-534 GTHNELMKSCP
+534 GTHEQLMATCP
-545 RYVELLTGAAPES
+545 RYVELLIGAAPDGSSPVPPPEAKAPPRLRGDGT
-558 AAPAPQERVARSGNG
+558 AAPDSDQ
-573 AEPGNGNRVLGTS
+573 LGS
-586 AAHGGAV
+586 RAV
-593 GTGGNGAAAGIDGL
+593 AAAG
-607 SGQRGVAAAA
+607 
-617 RAASWIGRPGGSG
+617 RAASWIGRPGASG
-630 AGAAAHSGHFALV
+630 ARTTAHGGHFELIGAL
-643 GAMPADEKL
+643 PADEKL
-652 LAQVAALPPADDQ
+652 LAQVAALPPADDE
-665 PGVDPA
+665 PGVDPVA
-671 VAARPDPHFSLGR
+671 AARPDPQFSLGR

-696 VLLVAVDALAG
+696 VGLVAVDALAG
-707 LAGPALVRAGV
+707 LAAPALVRAGV
-718 AQGVT
+718 AEGVA
-723 RHSTGG
+723 HGSTAG
-729 LTAATAVFALVVLV
+729 LTVATAAFAAVVLI

-750 AARWT
+750 GARWT

-765 LRIKVFSH
+765 LRVKVFAH

-785 LGGRILTRMTSD
+785 MGGRILTRMTSD

-817 TAVGVAVVLFVL
+817 TAVGVAAVLFVL
-829 DWRLALVALAVVPPL
+829 DWRLALVALAVMPPL
-844 LILTVWFRRNSDRA
+844 LVLTVWFRRSSDRA

-869 MARLQESLSG
+869 MAQLQESLSG
-879 ARVVAAFARE
+879 SRVVAAFARE

-904 EARLEGNRLS
+904 DARLEGNRLS
-914 ATYFPTVEFLGQVA
+914 ATYFPTVEFLGQVS
-928 TTLVVAYGATQIRA
+928 TTMVVAYGATLVRA
-942 GSLTAADLIAFI
+942 GSLTPADLIAFI

-995 DAPGA
+995 EAPGA
-1000 LPAGDLAGALGLEAV
+1000 LPPGDLSGALGLEAV
-1015 QFRYGK
+1015 RFRYND
-1021 DGAPG
+1021 DG
-1026 DGGCPP
+1026 
-1032 DNGGVSRQ
+1032 S
-1040 GWALD
+1040 WALD
-1045 GVDLSIRPGETIAL
+1045 GVDLRVAPGETVAL

-1113 FSGTIR
+1113 FSGTVR
-1119 DNIAYGRPDATDS
+1119 DNIAYGRPDAGDA
-1132 EIEEAARAVGADAFI
+1132 EIDAAARAVGADEFI
-1147 AALPNAYGTPIL
+1147 AGLPNGYDTPIL

-1180 VDPAVLLLDE
+1180 VDPVVLLLDE

-1200 ARVAAAMGAL
+1200 AKVAAAMGAL
-1210 SRGRTTV
+1210 SRDRTTV

-1222 LATAARADRIVVMA
+1222 LATAARADRIVVLA

-1244 SHRALLARRG
+1244 SHAELRALGG

-1263 DPEAGGTPDAVLA
+1263 DPDVVAPASEARQVYLGPRRAGA
-1276 PEGEGEVPTSEAS
+1276 SEASEAS

>member
-1 MSIALVGAVVGMVAT
+1 MRRHRRTLVVALIGAVVGMVAT
-16 VFGPLVLRSL
+16 VFGPLVLRGL

-35 LHAGAIAAL
+35 LRATGVAAL
-44 LGLGAIRFGAALVRR
+44 LGLGLVRFGAALVRR

-129 VVMLW
+129 VVMLA

-145 VLPALAVASGRMRD
+145 VLPALTVASGRMRD

-212 QLRNVRIQARL
+212 QLRNIRIQARL

-246 IAGHISLGTFLAF
+246 IDGRISLGTFLAF
-259 NSYLLQL
+259 NTYLLQL

-286 AVRILELLDTRSEVV
+286 AVRILELLDTPSEVT
-301 EPPDALPVGPVRG
+301 ESPDAAPLGAVRG
-314 AITFEDVRFGY
+314 AIAFEAVRFGY
-325 DSDGDQPVLLDAF
+325 DADDHGSVDHRALLDGF
-338 TLRIEPGER
+338 TLRIAPGER

-362 QLLPRFYDVDGGR
+362 QLLPRFYDVDGGQ

-385 LRLAELRRSIG
+385 LRLGELRRSIG
-396 IVFEDAFLFSASI
+396 IVFEDAFLFSTSI

-418 GASTEQIR
+418 GATPEQIR
-426 VAARAA
+426 AAARAA
-432 EADGFIEALPDGYD
+432 EADGFIETLPDGYD

-477 VLDDATSAVDSTVE
+477 VLDDATSAVDPTVE

-503 DRTTIIVA
+503 DRTTVIVA
-511 HRRSTIGLADR
+511 HRRSTISLADR
-522 IVVVDGGQVLAQ
+522 IVVVDGGRVLAE
-534 GTHNELMKSCP
+534 GTHDQLMASCP
-545 RYVELLTGAAPES
+545 RYVELLTGAAPEGEPITSPPPAAS
-558 AAPAPQERVARSGNG
+558 AKAPSGEGQAVVENAG
-573 AEPGNGNRVLGTS
+573 AT
-586 AAHGGAV
+586 
-593 GTGGNGAAAGIDGL
+593 L
-607 SGQRGVAAAA
+607 SGQRGMIAAAKA
-617 RAASWIGRPGGSG
+617 TAWIPRPGGGSG
-630 AGAAAHSGHFALV
+630 AGTHGGHFALV
-643 GAMPADEKL
+643 GALPADEKL
-652 LAQVAALPPADDQ
+652 LAQVAALPPADDE

-671 VAARPDPHFSLGR
+671 VAARPDTQFSLGR
-684 FVRPFRGALAVG
+684 IVRPFRSALAVG
-696 VLLVAVDALAG
+696 VALVAVDALAG

-718 AQGVT
+718 ADGVA
-723 RHSTGG
+723 RQSTAG
-729 LTAATAVFALVVLV
+729 LTAATAAFAAVVLI

-750 AARWT
+750 GARWT

-765 LRIKVFSH
+765 LRVKVFAH

-785 LGGRILTRMTSD
+785 MGGRILTRMTSD

-817 TAVGVAVVLFVL
+817 TAAGVAAVLFVL
-829 DWRLALVALAVVPPL
+829 DWRLALVAMSVVPPL
-844 LILTVWFRRNSDRA
+844 LVLTVWFRRSSDRA

-889 DRNLEEFRAVADEHL
+889 DRNFEEFRAVADEHL
-904 EARLEGNRLS
+904 DARLEGNRLS
-914 ATYFPTVEFLGQVA
+914 ATYFPTVEFLGQLS
-928 TTLVVAYGATQIRA
+928 TTLVVAYGASLIRE
-942 GSLTAADLIAFI
+942 GSLTPADLIAFI
-954 LYLNVFFAPV
+954 LYLSVFFAPV

-1000 LPAGDLAGALGLEAV
+1000 VPPRHLAGALGLEDV
-1015 QFRYGK
+1015 QFRYSAAGEL
-1021 DGAPG
+1021 
-1026 DGGCPP
+1026 
-1032 DNGGVSRQ
+1032 
-1040 GWALD
+1040 ALD
-1045 GVDLSIRPGETIAL
+1045 GVDLEVAPGETVAL

-1068 TVVKLLARFYDPTT
+1068 TIVKLLARFYDPTA
-1082 GRVTADGTDLRHL
+1082 GRVTADGMDLRHL

-1100 RRHLGLVPQEAHL
+1100 RRNLGLVPQEAHL
-1113 FSGTIR
+1113 FSGTVR
-1119 DNIAYGRPDATDS
+1119 DNIAYGRPDATDA
-1132 EIEEAARAVGADAFI
+1132 EIEDAARAVGADEFI
-1147 AALPNAYGTPIL
+1147 AGLPNGYDTPIL

-1210 SRGRTTV
+1210 SRGRTTI

-1222 LATAARADRIVVMA
+1222 LATAARADRIIVLA
-1236 GGRVVEEG
+1236 GGRVIEEG
-1244 SHRALLARRG
+1244 SHRALLAGGG

-1263 DPEAGGTPDAVLA
+1263 DPEVNAPA
-1276 PEGEGEVPTSEAS
+1276 PEARQVYLGPRGAGASGASEAS

>member
-1 MSIALVGAVVGMVAT
+1 MRPLMRRHRRTLVLSLLGAVVGMVAT
-16 VFGPLVLRSL
+16 VFGPLVLRGL
-26 IDDVAAGRP
+26 VDDVTAGRP
-35 LHAGAIAAL
+35 LRAGAVVTL
-44 LGLGAIRFGAALVRR
+44 LGLGVVRFGAALVRR

-66 YDVEYDLRNAVYE
+66 YDVEYDLRNAVYQ
-79 HLARLDFAAHDRLET
+79 HLAGLDFAAHDRLET

-129 VVMLW
+129 VVMLI

-164 TWAAQQRAADVAGVV
+164 TWVAQQRAADVAGVV

-201 LERAARALYGA
+201 LEAAARALYGA

-223 VPLIQVLPSVGMAA
+223 VPLIQVLPSFGMAA

-246 IAGHISLGTFLAF
+246 IDGHISLGTFLAF

-286 AVRILELLDTRSEVV
+286 AVRILELLDTRSAVV
-301 EPPDALPVGPVRG
+301 EPADAEPVGGVRG
-314 AITFEDVRFGY
+314 EIAFEDVSFDYG
-325 DSDGDQPVLLDAF
+325 DGSAPLLDGF
-338 TLRIEPGER
+338 TLRIRAGER

-354 GSGKSTIA
+354 GSGKSTVA
-362 QLLPRFYDVDGGR
+362 SLLPRFYDVDAGR

-385 LRLAELRRSIG
+385 LRLAELRRSVG

-418 GASTEQIR
+418 GASLDQIR
-426 VAARAA
+426 AAARAA

-446 TVVGER
+446 TMVGER

-477 VLDDATSAVDSTVE
+477 VLDDATSAVDPTVE
-491 AEIHATLRRLMA
+491 AGIHATLRRLMA
-503 DRTTIIVA
+503 DRTTIVIA
-511 HRRSTIGLADR
+511 HRRSTISLADR
-522 IVVVDGGQVLAQ
+522 IVVVDGGRVLAD
-534 GTHNELMKSCP
+534 GTHDELMDRCP
-545 RYVELLTGAAPES
+545 RYVELLTGAAPD
-558 AAPAPQERVARSGNG
+558 
-573 AEPGNGNRVLGTS
+573 AEPGLAPLSVVAADTGQTADGPAGNAPATAE
-586 AAHGGAV
+586 AAQAALAGRRGV
-593 GTGGNGAAAGIDGL
+593 VAAG
-607 SGQRGVAAAA
+607 
-617 RAASWIGRPGGSG
+617 RAASWIGRPGGT
-630 AGAAAHSGHFALV
+630 GAAAATHGGHFALA
-643 GAMPADEKL
+643 GAVPADKKL
-652 LAQVAALPPADDQ
+652 LAQVAALPPADDE
-665 PGVDPA
+665 PGVDP
-671 VAARPDPHFSLGR
+671 VTAARPDPHFSLGR

-696 VLLVAVDALAG
+696 VGLVAVDALAG
-707 LAGPALVRAGV
+707 LAGPGLVRAGV
-718 AQGVT
+718 AGGVA
-723 RHSTGG
+723 RHSTAG
-729 LTAATAVFALVVLV
+729 LTAATIAFAVVVLV
-743 DWWALWA
+743 DWWVLWA
-750 AARWT
+750 GARWT

-765 LRIKVFSH
+765 LRLKVFAH

-785 LGGRILTRMTSD
+785 MGGRILTRMTSD

-817 TAVGVAVVLFVL
+817 TAGGVAVVLFVL
-829 DWRLALVALAVVPPL
+829 DWRLALAALAVVPPL
-844 LILTVWFRRNSDRA
+844 LVLTVWFRRSSDRA
-858 YLRIRDKVALV
+858 YLRIRDKIALV
-869 MARLQESLSG
+869 MSSLQESLSG

-889 DRNLEEFRAVADEHL
+889 ERNFERFRALSDEHL
-904 EARLEGNRLS
+904 DARLEGNRLS
-914 ATYFPTVEFLGQVA
+914 ATYFPTVELLGQVA
-928 TTLVVAYGATQIRA
+928 TTVVVAYGAALIRG
-942 GSLTAADLIAFI
+942 GSLTPADLIAFI
-954 LYLNVFFAPV
+954 LYLNLFFAPV

-977 RAAATK
+977 RAAAVK
-983 LAELLA
+983 LADLLA

-995 DAPGA
+995 EAPDAIAPV
-1000 LPAGDLAGALGLEAV
+1000 DLAGTLGLEGV
-1015 QFRYGK
+1015 RFRYGS
-1021 DGAPG
+1021 DTDSSGATPG
-1026 DGGCPP
+1026 PP
-1032 DNGGVSRQ
+1032 

-1045 GVDLSIRPGETIAL
+1045 GVDLTIRAGETVAL

-1068 TVVKLLARFYDPTT
+1068 TIVKLLARFYDPGA
-1082 GRVTADGTDLRHL
+1082 GRVTADGTDLRRL

-1100 RRHLGLVPQEAHL
+1100 RRRLGLVPQEAHL
-1113 FSGTIR
+1113 FSGTVR
-1119 DNIAYGRPDATDS
+1119 DNIAYGRPDATEA
-1132 EIEEAARAVGADAFI
+1132 EIAEAARAVGADEFI
-1147 AALPNAYGTPIL
+1147 AGLPAGYDTLIL

-1210 SRGRTTV
+1210 SQGRTTI

-1222 LATAARADRIVVMA
+1222 LATAARADRIVVLG
-1236 GGRVVEEG
+1236 GGRVIEEG
-1244 SHRALLARRG
+1244 SHAALLARHG
-1254 VYAAMWAAG
+1254 VYAAMWSAG
-1263 DPEAGGTPDAVLA
+1263 DPETEEAASEAEL
-1276 PEGEGEVPTSEAS
+1276 PTSEAS

>member
-1 MSIALVGAVVGMVAT
+1 MRRHRRTLIVSMAGAVVGMVAT
-16 VFGPLVLRSL
+16 VFGPLVLRDL

-35 LHAGAIAAL
+35 LEAGAVVAL

-129 VVMLW
+129 VVMLA

-201 LERAARALYGA
+201 LERAARALYGG
-212 QLRNVRIQARL
+212 QLRNIRIQARL

-301 EPPDALPVGPVRG
+301 EPPDAEPVGVVHG
-314 AITFEDVRFGY
+314 AIAFSDVRFGY
-325 DSDGDQPVLLDAF
+325 HGAESDGDPPLLLDGF

-362 QLLPRFYDVDGGR
+362 ALLPRFYDVDAGR

-418 GASTEQIR
+418 GATATQIR
-426 VAARAA
+426 AAARAA
-432 EADGFIEALPDGYD
+432 EADGFVEALPDGYD

-477 VLDDATSAVDSTVE
+477 VLDDATSAVDPTVE

-503 DRTTIIVA
+503 GRTTIIVA
-511 HRRSTIGLADR
+511 HRRSTISLADR
-522 IVVVDGGQVLAQ
+522 IVVVDGGRVLAE
-534 GTHNELMKSCP
+534 GTHEELMASCP

-558 AAPAPQERVARSGNG
+558 EPDVALPTLGQATVDSENG
-573 AEPGNGNRVLGTS
+573 DRPVESS
-586 AAHGGAV
+586 AA
-593 GTGGNGAAAGIDGL
+593 TL
-607 SGQRGVAAAA
+607 TGQRGVAAAA
-617 RAASWIGRPGGSG
+617 RAASWSGRPGPPTGHAQG
-630 AGAAAHSGHFALV
+630 GHFALV
-643 GAMPADEKL
+643 GALPADEKL
-652 LAQVAALPPADDQ
+652 LAQVAALPPADDE
-665 PGVDPA
+665 PDVDPA
-671 VAARPDPHFSLGR
+671 VAARPDPQFSLGR

-718 AQGVT
+718 AQGVA
-723 RHSTGG
+723 RHSTAG
-729 LTAATAVFALVVLV
+729 LTAATVAFAVVVLV

-765 LRIKVFSH
+765 LRVKVFAH

-785 LGGRILTRMTSD
+785 MGGRILTRMTSD

-817 TAVGVAVVLFVL
+817 TAAGVAVVLFVL

-844 LILTVWFRRNSDRA
+844 LVLTVWFRRSSDRA

-904 EARLEGNRLS
+904 DARLEGNRLS

-928 TTLVVAYGATQIRA
+928 TALVVAYGASQIRTGA
-942 GSLTAADLIAFI
+942 LTPADLIAFI

-1000 LPAGDLAGALGLEAV
+1000 LPPGDLAGALGLDAV
-1015 QFRYGK
+1015 QFRY
-1021 DGAPG
+1021 
-1026 DGGCPP
+1026 
-1032 DNGGVSRQ
+1032 SEQ
-1040 GWALD
+1040 GELALD
-1045 GVDLSIRPGETIAL
+1045 GVDLAIRPGETVAL

-1100 RRHLGLVPQEAHL
+1100 RRRLGLVPQEAHL
-1113 FSGTIR
+1113 FSGTVR
-1119 DNIAYGRPDATDS
+1119 DNIAYGRPDATDA
-1132 EIEEAARAVGADAFI
+1132 EI
-1147 AALPNAYGTPIL
+1147 
-1159 ERGRSLSSGQ
+1159 
-1169 RQLLALARARL
+1169 
-1180 VDPAVLLLDE
+1180 
-1190 ATSNLDLRSE
+1190 
-1200 ARVAAAMGAL
+1200 
-1210 SRGRTTV
+1210 
-1217 IVAHR
+1217 
-1222 LATAARADRIVVMA
+1222 
-1236 GGRVVEEG
+1236 
-1244 SHRALLARRG
+1244 
-1254 VYAAMWAAG
+1254 
-1263 DPEAGGTPDAVLA
+1263 
-1276 PEGEGEVPTSEAS
+1276 

>member
-1 MSIALVGAVVGMVAT
+1 MRPLMRRHRRTLVLALAGAVVGMVAT

-26 IDDVAAGRP
+26 VDDAAAGRALP
-35 LHAGAIAAL
+35 AAGIAAL
-44 LGLGAIRFGAALVRR
+44 LGLGAVRFVAAFVRR

-66 YDVEYDLRNAVYE
+66 YEVEYDLRNAIYE
-79 HLARLDFAAHDRLET
+79 HLAALDFAAHDRLET

-118 IGNLVMLVLSL
+118 IGNIVMLILSL
-129 VVMLW
+129 AVMLW

-145 VLPALAVASGRMRD
+145 VLPGLAVASGRMRE

-164 TWAAQQRAADVAGVV
+164 TWVAQQRAADVAGVV

-212 QLRNVRIQARL
+212 QVRNIRIQARL
-223 VPLIQVLPSVGMAA
+223 VPLIQVLPSIGMVA

-246 IAGHISLGTFLAF
+246 IDGHISLGTFLAF
-259 NSYLLQL
+259 NTYLLQL
-266 AAPARMLSGLLS
+266 SAPARMLSGLLS

-286 AVRILELLDTRSEVV
+286 AVRILELLDTPSEVV
-301 EPPDALPVGPVRG
+301 EPPDAQPVGDVHG
-314 AITFEDVRFGY
+314 AVSFEDVRFAY
-325 DSDGDQPVLLDAF
+325 DDAGAPLLDGF
-338 TLRIEPGER
+338 SLRIEAGER

-354 GSGKSTIA
+354 GSGKSTLA
-362 QLLPRFYDVDGGR
+362 LLLPRFYDVDAGR

-385 LRLAELRRSIG
+385 LRLADLRRSIG

-418 GASTEQIR
+418 GATREQIR
-426 VAARAA
+426 AAARAA

-462 RVTLARALVTDPKIL
+462 RLTLARALITDPRVL
-477 VLDDATSAVDSTVE
+477 VLDDATSSIDPTVE
-491 AEIHATLRRLMA
+491 ARIHATLRRLSTH
-503 DRTTIIVA
+503 RTTIVIA
-511 HRRSTIGLADR
+511 HRRSTISLADR
-522 IVVVDGGQVLAQ
+522 VVVVDDGRVLAE
-534 GTHNELMKSCP
+534 GTHDELLATCP
-545 RYVELLTGAAPES
+545 RYVELLTGVAPS
-558 AAPAPQERVARSGNG
+558 QTANGAPAGEAARSKGDP
-573 AEPGNGNRVLGTS
+573 ATTTL
-586 AAHGGAV
+586 V
-593 GTGGNGAAAGIDGL
+593 GR
-607 SGQRGVAAAA
+607 RGVSAAA
-617 RAASWIGRPGGSG
+617 RAASWIGRPGGTG
-630 AGAAAHSGHFALV
+630 AGAAAHGGHFALA

-652 LAQVAALPPADDQ
+652 LAQVAALPTADDE
-665 PGVDPA
+665 PDVDPVA
-671 VAARPDPHFSLGR
+671 AARPDPRFSLGR
-684 FVRPFRGALAVG
+684 FLRPFRPALAVG
-696 VLLVAVDALAG
+696 VALVAVDAVAG
-707 LAGPALVRAGV
+707 LAGPAFVRDGV
-718 AQGVT
+718 ARGVA
-723 RHSTGG
+723 RHSTSG
-729 LTAATAVFALVVLV
+729 LTVATLLFAVTVLV

-750 AARWT
+750 GARWT

-765 LRIKVFSH
+765 LRIKVFAH

-797 IEALSQLFQQ
+797 IEALSQLFEQ

-817 TAVGVAVVLFVL
+817 TAAGVAVVLFVL
-829 DWRLALVALAVVPPL
+829 DWRLALAALAVVPV
-844 LILTVWFRRNSDRA
+844 LIALTVWFQRASDRA
-858 YLRIRDKVALV
+858 YLRIRDRIALV
-869 MARLQESLSG
+869 MAGLQEGLSG

-889 DRNLEEFRAVADEHL
+889 PRNLAEFRALSDEHL
-904 EARLEGNRLS
+904 EARLDGNRLS

-928 TTLVVAYGATQIRA
+928 TALVVAYGATLMRA
-942 GSLTAADLIAFI
+942 GTLTAADLIAFI
-954 LYLNVFFAPV
+954 LYLSLFFAPV

-977 RAAATK
+977 RAAAVK
-983 LAELLA
+983 LADLLA

-995 DAPGA
+995 EAPGA
-1000 LPAGDLAGALGLEAV
+1000 PAPDELRGALGLDQV
-1015 QFRYGK
+1015 RFRYG
-1021 DGAPG
+1021 G
-1026 DGGCPP
+1026 DG
-1032 DNGGVSRQ
+1032 VHE
-1040 GWALD
+1040 WALD
-1045 GVDLSIRPGETIAL
+1045 GVDLAIRPGETVAL

-1068 TVVKLLARFYDPTT
+1068 TVVKLLARFYDPTD
-1082 GRVTADGTDLRHL
+1082 GRVTADGTDLRRL

-1100 RRHLGLVPQEAHL
+1100 RRQLGLVPQEAHL
-1113 FSGTIR
+1113 FSGTVR
-1119 DNIAYGRPDATDS
+1119 DNIAYGRPDAGDA
-1132 EIEEAARAVGADAFI
+1132 EIAEAARAVGADEFI
-1147 AALPNAYGTPIL
+1147 AGLPNGYDTPIL

-1190 ATSNLDLRSE
+1190 ATSNLDLASE
-1200 ARVAAAMGAL
+1200 ARVAAAMGTL

-1222 LATAARADRIVVMA
+1222 LATAARADRIVVLS

-1244 SHRALLARRG
+1244 SHAALLARGG
-1254 VYAAMWAAG
+1254 VYAAMWSAG
-1263 DPEAGGTPDAVLA
+1263 DAELGTDDTDAPLASEAGI
-1276 PEGEGEVPTSEAS
+1276 PTSEAS

>member
-1 MSIALVGAVVGMVAT
+1 MVLALIGAVVGMVAT

-26 IDDVAAGRP
+26 VDDVAAGRP
-35 LHAGAIAAL
+35 LRVSGVAAL
-44 LGLGAIRFGAALVRR
+44 LGLGAVRFGAALVRR

-118 IGNLVMLVLSL
+118 VGNLVMLVLSL
-129 VVMLW
+129 VVMLA

-164 TWAAQQRAADVAGVV
+164 TWAAQQQAADVAGVV

-212 QLRNVRIQARL
+212 QLRNIRIQARL

-246 IAGHISLGTFLAF
+246 IEGHISLGTFLAF
-259 NSYLLQL
+259 NTYLLQL

-278 AGQMARAG
+278 SGQMARAG
-286 AVRILELLDTRSEVV
+286 AVRILELLDTPSEVT
-301 EPPDALPVGPVRG
+301 EPPDAEPLGSVQG
-314 AITFEDVRFGY
+314 AIEFDAVRFGY
-325 DSDGDQPVLLDAF
+325 DGAQDGAGGDHRPLLDGF
-338 TLRIEPGER
+338 TLRIAPGER

-385 LRLAELRRSIG
+385 LRLGELRRSIG
-396 IVFEDAFLFSASI
+396 IVFEDAFLFSTSI

-418 GASTEQIR
+418 GATPEQIR
-426 VAARAA
+426 AAARAA

-477 VLDDATSAVDSTVE
+477 VLDDATSAVDPTVE

-522 IVVVDGGQVLAQ
+522 IVVVDGGRVQAV
-534 GTHNELMKSCP
+534 GTHDELMASCP
-545 RYVELLTGAAPES
+545 HYVELLTGATPEGE
-558 AAPAPQERVARSGNG
+558 PAVPETATTSPKPSSGNG
-573 AEPGNGNRVLGTS
+573 QT
-586 AAHGGAV
+586 AV
-593 GTGGNGAAAGIDGL
+593 RGAAPTLA
-607 SGQRGVAAAA
+607 GQRGVMAAAKA
-617 RAASWIGRPGGSG
+617 TGWIPRPGGGGG
-630 AGAAAHSGHFALV
+630 AGAHGGHFALV
-643 GAMPADEKL
+643 GTLPADDKL
-652 LAQVAALPPADDQ
+652 LAQVAALPPADDE
-665 PGVDPA
+665 PGIDPV
-671 VAARPDPHFSLGR
+671 VAARPDPQFSLGR
-684 FVRPFRGALAVG
+684 IVRPFRAPLAVG
-696 VLLVAVDALAG
+696 VALVAVDALAG

-718 AQGVT
+718 AQGVA
-723 RHSTGG
+723 RESTGG
-729 LTAATAVFALVVLV
+729 LTAATAIFAAVVLI

-750 AARWT
+750 GARWT

-765 LRIKVFSH
+765 LRVKVFAH

-785 LGGRILTRMTSD
+785 MGGRILTRMTSD

-817 TAVGVAVVLFVL
+817 TAAGVAAVLFVL
-829 DWRLALVALAVVPPL
+829 DWRLALVAMSVVPPL
-844 LILTVWFRRNSDRA
+844 LVLTVWFRRSSDRA

-904 EARLEGNRLS
+904 DARLEGNRLS
-914 ATYFPTVEFLGQVA
+914 ATYFPTVEFLGQVS
-928 TTLVVAYGATQIRA
+928 TTLVVAYGASLIRA
-942 GSLTAADLIAFI
+942 GSLTPADLIAFI
-954 LYLNVFFAPV
+954 LYLSVFFAPV

-1000 LPAGDLAGALGLEAV
+1000 VPPGDLAGALGLEDV
-1015 QFRYGK
+1015 EFRYSAAGEL
-1021 DGAPG
+1021 
-1026 DGGCPP
+1026 
-1032 DNGGVSRQ
+1032 
-1040 GWALD
+1040 ALD
-1045 GVDLSIRPGETIAL
+1045 GVDLDVAPGETVAL

-1068 TVVKLLARFYDPTT
+1068 TIVKLLARFYDPTA
-1082 GRVTADGTDLRHL
+1082 GRVTADGTDVRHL

-1100 RRHLGLVPQEAHL
+1100 RRNLGLVPQEAHL
-1113 FSGTIR
+1113 FSGTVR
-1119 DNIAYGRPDATDS
+1119 DNIAYGRPDATDA
-1132 EIEEAARAVGADAFI
+1132 EIEEAARAVGADQFI
-1147 AALPNAYGTPIL
+1147 AGLPNGYDTPIL

-1210 SRGRTTV
+1210 SRGRTTI

-1222 LATAARADRIVVMA
+1222 LATAARADRIVVLA
-1236 GGRVVEEG
+1236 GGRVIEEG
-1244 SHRALLARRG
+1244 SHAELLEG
-1254 VYAAMWAAG
+1254 DGTYAAMWAAG
-1263 DPEAGGTPDAVLA
+1263 DPEVNAPA
-1276 PEGEGEVPTSEAS
+1276 PETGFPTSGASEAS

>member
-1 MSIALVGAVVGMVAT
+1 MRRLGPLMRRHRRTLVLALVGAVVGMVAT
-16 VFGPLVLRSL
+16 VFGPLVLRDL
-26 IDDVAAGRP
+26 IDDIAAGRP
-35 LHAGAIAAL
+35 LPATGIAAL
-44 LGLGAIRFGAALVRR
+44 LGLGVVRFGAALVRR

-129 VVMLW
+129 VVMVA

-145 VLPALAVASGRMRD
+145 VLPALAVASGRMRE

-201 LERAARALYGA
+201 LEGAARALYGA
-212 QLRNVRIQARL
+212 QLRNIRIQAKL
-223 VPLIQVLPSVGMAA
+223 VPLIQMLPSVGMVA

-246 IAGHISLGTFLAF
+246 IAGDITLGTFLAF
-259 NSYLLQL
+259 NTYLLQL
-266 AAPARMLSGLLS
+266 SGPARMLSGLLS

-286 AVRILELLDTRSEVV
+286 AVRILELLDTPSEVV
-301 EPPDALPVGPVRG
+301 EPADAQPVGAVRG
-314 AITFEDVRFGY
+314 AIVFDDVRFGY
-325 DSDGDQPVLLDAF
+325 DGTDDEAPLLDRF
-338 TLRIEPGER
+338 SLRIEPGER

-354 GSGKSTIA
+354 GSGKSTVA
-362 QLLPRFYDVDGGR
+362 QLLPRFYDVDAGR

-385 LRLAELRRSIG
+385 LRLAELRRSVG

-418 GASTEQIR
+418 GATREQIR
-426 VAARAA
+426 AAAEAA
-432 EADGFIEALPDGYD
+432 EADGFIRALPDGYD

-462 RVTLARALVTDPKIL
+462 RVTLARAIVTDPKIL
-477 VLDDATSAVDSTVE
+477 VLDDATSAVDPTVE

-503 DRTTIIVA
+503 DRTTIVVA
-511 HRRSTIGLADR
+511 HRRSTISLADR
-522 IVVVDGGQVLAQ
+522 IVVIDNGRVLAE
-534 GTHNELMKSCP
+534 GTHDELMATCP
-545 RYVELLTGAAPES
+545 HYVELLTGAAPDPPVE
-558 AAPAPQERVARSGNG
+558 AVTTTGVAPSGNG
-573 AEPGNGNRVLGTS
+573 LAGDAPS
-586 AAHGGAV
+586 GATL
-593 GTGGNGAAAGIDGL
+593 TG
-607 SGQRGVAAAA
+607 SRGVVAAAK
-617 RAASWIGRPGGSG
+617 AASWIGRPGGAG
-630 AGAAAHSGHFALV
+630 AGAAAHGGHFALAGTV
-643 GAMPADEKL
+643 PADEKL
-652 LAQVAALPPADDQ
+652 LAQVAALPPADHD
-665 PGVDPA
+665 PGVDP
-671 VAARPDPHFSLGR
+671 VAAAQPDPHFSLGR
-684 FVRPFRGALAVG
+684 FLRPFRKALAVG
-696 VLLVAVDALAG
+696 VGFVAVDALAG
-707 LAGPALVRAGV
+707 LAVPALVRAGV
-718 AQGVT
+718 AQGVA
-723 RHSTGG
+723 RHSTAG
-729 LTAATAVFALVVLV
+729 LTAATAVFAAVVLV
-743 DWWALWA
+743 DWWVMWA
-750 AARWT
+750 GARWT

-765 LRIKVFSH
+765 LRIKVFAH

-785 LGGRILTRMTSD
+785 RGGRILTRMTSD

-807 GIVNLVASGL
+807 GIVMLVASGL
-817 TAVGVAVVLFVL
+817 TAVGVAVVLFVI
-829 DWRLALVALAVVPPL
+829 DWRLALVALSVVPPL
-844 LILTVWFRRNSDRA
+844 LVLTVWFRRASDRA

-869 MARLQESLSG
+869 MASLQESLSG

-904 EARLEGNRLS
+904 DARLEGNRLS

-928 TTLVVAYGATQIRA
+928 TALVVAYGSTLIRS
-942 GSLTAADLIAFI
+942 GSLSAADLIAFI
-954 LYLNVFFAPV
+954 LYLTVFFAPV

-983 LAELLA
+983 LGELLA

-995 DAPGA
+995 ETPGA
-1000 LPAGDLAGALGLEAV
+1000 LAPDELGGALAL
-1015 QFRYGK
+1015 
-1021 DGAPG
+1021 DGVRFSYDA
-1026 DGGCPP
+1026 D
-1032 DNGGVSRQ
+1032 Q
-1040 GWALD
+1040 WALD
-1045 GVDLSIRPGETIAL
+1045 GIDLAITPGETVAL

-1068 TVVKLLARFYDPTT
+1068 TVVKLLARFYDPTA

-1095 SLPAY
+1095 ALPAY

-1113 FSGTIR
+1113 FSGTVR
-1119 DNIAYGRPDATDS
+1119 DNIAYGRPDASDA
-1132 EIEEAARAVGADAFI
+1132 EIEAAARAVGADDFI
-1147 AALPNAYGTPIL
+1147 AGLPAGYDTPIL

-1169 RQLLALARARL
+1169 RQLLALARAHL

-1210 SRGRTTV
+1210 SRDRTTV

-1222 LATAARADRIVVMA
+1222 LATAARADRIVVLA
-1236 GGRVVEEG
+1236 GGRIIEEG
-1244 SHRALLARRG
+1244 SHTALLALGG

-1263 DPEAGGTPDAVLA
+1263 DPEASCHHDAPLA
-1276 PEGEGEVPTSEAS
+1276 PEAEIPTSEAS

>member
-1 MSIALVGAVVGMVAT
+1 MVIALVGAVVGMVAT
-16 VFGPLVLRSL
+16 VFGPLVLRGL

-35 LHAGAIAAL
+35 LRVAGVAAL

-129 VVMLW
+129 VVMLA

-179 DEAVSGVRVVKA
+179 DEAVAGVRVVKA

-212 QLRNVRIQARL
+212 QLRNIRIQARL

-246 IAGHISLGTFLAF
+246 IDGRISLGTFLAF
-259 NSYLLQL
+259 NTYLLQL

-286 AVRILELLDTRSEVV
+286 AVRILELLDTPSEVT
-301 EPPDALPVGPVRG
+301 EPPDAEPLGAVRG
-314 AITFEDVRFGY
+314 AIEFEAVRFGY
-325 DSDGDQPVLLDAF
+325 DGAHDDDGGGDHRTLLDGF
-338 TLRIEPGER
+338 NLRIAPGER

-375 VTLDGTDVRR
+375 VILDGTDVRR

-396 IVFEDAFLFSASI
+396 IVFEDAFLFSTSI

-418 GASTEQIR
+418 GATPEQIR
-426 VAARAA
+426 AAARAA
-432 EADGFIEALPDGYD
+432 EADGFIETLPDGYD

-477 VLDDATSAVDSTVE
+477 VLDDATSAVDPTVE

-503 DRTTIIVA
+503 GRTTIIVA
-511 HRRSTIGLADR
+511 HRRSTISLADR
-522 IVVVDGGQVLAQ
+522 IVVVDGGRVLAQ
-534 GTHNELMKSCP
+534 GTHDELMASCP
-545 RYVELLTGAAPES
+545 RYVELLTGAAPEGEPTISPPTTTS
-558 AAPAPQERVARSGNG
+558 AKASGNG
-573 AEPGNGNRVLGTS
+573 P
-586 AAHGGAV
+586 AAVEHAGAML
-593 GTGGNGAAAGIDGL
+593 T
-607 SGQRGVAAAA
+607 GQRGMIAAAKA
-617 RAASWIGRPGGSG
+617 TSWIPRPGGGSG
-630 AGAAAHSGHFALV
+630 AGAHGGHFALV

-652 LAQVAALPPADDQ
+652 LAQVAALPAADDQ
-665 PGVDPA
+665 PGIDPV
-671 VAARPDPHFSLGR
+671 VAARPDAQFSLGR
-684 FVRPFRGALAVG
+684 IVRPFRATLAVG
-696 VLLVAVDALAG
+696 VALVAVDALAG

-718 AQGVT
+718 AQGVA
-723 RHSTGG
+723 RESTGG
-729 LTAATAVFALVVLV
+729 LTAATAAFAAVVLI

-750 AARWT
+750 SARWT

-765 LRIKVFSH
+765 LRVKVFAH

-785 LGGRILTRMTSD
+785 MGGRILTRMTSD

-817 TAVGVAVVLFVL
+817 TAAGVAVVLFVL
-829 DWRLALVALAVVPPL
+829 DWRLALVAMSVVPPL
-844 LILTVWFRRNSDRA
+844 LVLTVWFRRSSDRA

-904 EARLEGNRLS
+904 DARLEGNRLS

-928 TTLVVAYGATQIRA
+928 TALVVAYGASLISA
-942 GSLTAADLIAFI
+942 GSLTPADLIAFI

-983 LAELLA
+983 LGELLA

-1000 LPAGDLAGALGLEAV
+1000 VPPGDLAGALGLEDV
-1015 QFRYGK
+1015 EFRYSAAGEL
-1021 DGAPG
+1021 
-1026 DGGCPP
+1026 
-1032 DNGGVSRQ
+1032 
-1040 GWALD
+1040 ALD
-1045 GVDLSIRPGETIAL
+1045 GVDLQVAPGETVAL

-1068 TVVKLLARFYDPTT
+1068 TIVKLLARFYDPTT

-1100 RRHLGLVPQEAHL
+1100 RRNLGLVPQEAHL
-1113 FSGTIR
+1113 FSGTVR
-1119 DNIAYGRPDATDS
+1119 DNIAYGRPDATDA
-1132 EIEEAARAVGADAFI
+1132 EIEEAARAVGADEFI
-1147 AALPNAYGTPIL
+1147 AGLPNGYDTAIL

-1210 SRGRTTV
+1210 SRGRTTI

-1222 LATAARADRIVVMA
+1222 LATAARADRIVVLA
-1236 GGRVVEEG
+1236 GGRVIEEG
-1244 SHRALLARRG
+1244 SHSALLAGDG

-1263 DPEAGGTPDAVLA
+1263 DPEVNAPA
-1276 PEGEGEVPTSEAS
+1276 PEAGFPTSGASEAS

>member
-1 MSIALVGAVVGMVAT
+1 MRPLMRRHRRTLVLALIGAVVGMVAT

-26 IDDVAAGRP
+26 IDDVAAGRALP
-35 LHAGAIAAL
+35 AGGIAAL
-44 LGLGAIRFGAALVRR
+44 LGLGVVRFGAALVRR

-79 HLARLDFAAHDRLET
+79 HLASLDFAAHDRLET

-118 IGNLVMLVLSL
+118 VGNVVMLVLSL
-129 VVMLW
+129 GVMVW

-145 VLPALAVASGRMRD
+145 VLPGLAVASGRMRE

-164 TWAAQQRAADVAGVV
+164 TWVAQQRAADVAGVV

-201 LERAARALYGA
+201 LERAARQLYGA

-223 VPLIQVLPSVGMAA
+223 VPLIQVLPSFGMAA

-259 NSYLLQL
+259 NTYLLQL
-266 AAPARMLSGLLS
+266 SAPARMLSGLLS

-286 AVRILELLDTRSEVV
+286 AVRILELLDTSSSVV
-301 EPPDALPVGPVRG
+301 EPPDAEPVGAVRG
-314 AITFEDVRFGY
+314 AVSFEDVRFAY
-325 DSDGDQPVLLDAF
+325 EPSERDPDRPALLDGF

-354 GSGKSTIA
+354 GSGKSTLA
-362 QLLPRFYDVDGGR
+362 LLLPRFYDVDGGR

-396 IVFEDAFLFSASI
+396 IVFEDSFLFSASI

-418 GASTEQIR
+418 GATREEIR
-426 VAARAA
+426 AAARAA

-462 RVTLARALVTDPKIL
+462 RVTLARALVTAPRIL
-477 VLDDATSAVDSTVE
+477 VLDDATSAVDPTVE

-511 HRRSTIGLADR
+511 HRRSTISLADR
-522 IVVVDGGQVLAQ
+522 IVVVDGGRVLAE
-534 GTHNELMKSCP
+534 GTHDELMESCP
-545 RYVELLTGAAPES
+545 RYVELLTGATPEAPGPPPVS
-558 AAPAPQERVARSGNG
+558 AVPSPDG
-573 AEPGNGNRVLGTS
+573 
-586 AAHGGAV
+586 H
-593 GTGGNGAAAGIDGL
+593 TGDGAAAAPPGDSTLAGH
-607 SGQRGVAAAA
+607 RGVVAAG
-617 RAASWIGRPGGSG
+617 RAASWIGRPGATG
-630 AGAAAHSGHFALV
+630 AGAAAHGGHFALA

-665 PGVDPA
+665 PDVDPA
-671 VAARPDPHFSLGR
+671 VAARPDPEFSLGR
-684 FVRPFRGALAVG
+684 FVRPFRRALAVG
-696 VLLVAVDALAG
+696 VGLVAIDALAG
-707 LAGPALVRAGV
+707 LAGPALVRTGV
-718 AQGVT
+718 ARGVG
-723 RHSTGG
+723 RHSTAG
-729 LTAATAVFALVVLV
+729 LTAATLVFAAVVLV

-750 AARWT
+750 GARWT

-765 LRIKVFSH
+765 LRVKVFAH

-785 LGGRILTRMTSD
+785 MGGRILTRMTSD

-807 GIVNLVASGL
+807 GIVNLVASAL
-817 TAVGVAVVLFVL
+817 TAVGVAAVLFVL
-829 DWRLALVALAVVPPL
+829 DWRLALAALGVVPPL
-844 LILTVWFRRNSDRA
+844 LGLTVWFRRASDRA

-869 MARLQESLSG
+869 MASLQESLTG

-889 DRNLEEFRAVADEHL
+889 GRNLEQFRALSDEHL
-904 EARLEGNRLS
+904 DARLEGNRLS

-928 TTLVVAYGATQIRA
+928 TTVVVAYGASLIRA
-942 GSLTAADLIAFI
+942 GSLTPADLIAFI
-954 LYLNVFFAPV
+954 LYLNLFFAPI

-995 DAPGA
+995 EAPGA
-1000 LPAGDLAGALGLEAV
+1000 LPPDHLAGALALEAV
-1015 QFRYGK
+1015 RFRYG
-1021 DGAPG
+1021 APG
-1026 DGGCPP
+1026 GPAGPA
-1032 DNGGVSRQ
+1032 
-1040 GWALD
+1040 WALD
-1045 GVDLSIRPGETIAL
+1045 GIDLAIRPGETVAL

-1068 TVVKLLARFYDPTT
+1068 TIVKLLARFYDPTA
-1082 GRVTADGTDLRHL
+1082 GRVTADGADLRHL
-1095 SLPAY
+1095 ALPAY
-1100 RRHLGLVPQEAHL
+1100 RRRLGLVPQEAHL
-1113 FSGTIR
+1113 FSGTVR
-1119 DNIAYGRPDATDS
+1119 DNIAYGRPDATGA
-1132 EIEEAARAVGADAFI
+1132 EIADAARAVGADEFI
-1147 AALPNAYGTPIL
+1147 AGLPDGYDTPIL

-1190 ATSNLDLRSE
+1190 ATSNLDLASE
-1200 ARVAAAMGAL
+1200 ARVAAAMGTL

-1222 LATAARADRIVVMA
+1222 LATAARADRILVLA

-1244 SHRALLARRG
+1244 SHATLLARGG

-1263 DPEAGGTPDAVLA
+1263 DPEMETPLA
-1276 PEGEGEVPTSEAS
+1276 PEAEASEAS